1 MNPPLRSY
9 DDMVAIRN
17 GIKDGTIDIIATDH
31 APHSKKEK
39 SLGFLKSPFGIIGLE
54 TALPLSLN
62 LVREKYLN
70 LQQMIN
76 MLSCIPAKISKIN
89 RGTLKKGSIADIV
102 IFDEKK
108 KFKLTS
114 DFIWSKSIN
123 TPFINKTLIG
133 MVDKTIVDGNVI
145 FENRK

>member
-1 MNPPLRSY
+1 
-9 DDMVAIRN
+9 
-17 GIKDGTIDIIATDH
+17 
-31 APHSKKEK
+31 
-39 SLGFLKSPFGIIGLE
+39 
-54 TALPLSLN
+54 
-62 LVREKYLN
+62 
-70 LQQMIN
+70 

-108 KFKLTS
+108 KYKLTS